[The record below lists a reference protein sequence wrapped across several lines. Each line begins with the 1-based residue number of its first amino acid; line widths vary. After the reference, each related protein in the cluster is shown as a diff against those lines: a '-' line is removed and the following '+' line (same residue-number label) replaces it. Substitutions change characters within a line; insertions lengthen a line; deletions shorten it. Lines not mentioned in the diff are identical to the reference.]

1 MIKTIGLLRAK
12 PGISREEF
20 ARHWRDVHGPLSL
33 GVPGIR
39 RYVQNHITQERPTQ
53 QNLRPI
59 EAQID
64 GIVEMWYDN
73 WDDYERSRN
82 SPEVKAKLNT
92 AGQDVETGTPEEMGA
107 FLEAE
112 IKKWARVIKE
122 AGIKVEDD

>member
-12 PGISREEF
+12 PGMSRADF

-82 SPEVKAKLNT
+82 SPEVKALHADGGNFI
-92 AGQDVETGTPEEMGA
+92 D
-107 FLEAE
+107 
-112 IKKWARVIKE
+112 
-122 AGIKVEDD
+122 GIKGFIVEEVDIIKR